1 MSAQQFAEFMK
12 DPESKEKLLGLLRDS
27 MEKYDNEAKEI
38 LKDEQLALDLIL
50 QQKKERLEQIMEN
63 SPRTDDF
70 KNNGMNEDS
79 KSDLSNSD
87 QHTLDKFIDLKI
99 EKDIEAD
106 ETKKDLI

>member
-12 DPESKEKLLGLLRDS
+12 DPETQEKLLGLLRDS

-50 QQKKERLEQIMEN
+50 QQKKEKLEQIMEN
-63 SPRTDDF
+63 SPKTDDF
-70 KNNGMNEDS
+70 KNNDMNEES

-87 QHTLDKFIDLKI
+87 QYTLDKFIDLKI
-99 EKDIEAD
+99 EKDNEAD
-106 ETKKDLI
+106 ETKIDLI